1 MKGQI
6 FLVSQIVAQ
15 GTKVKPWEFVV
26 TKIAI
31 SFIEIQKYRTL
42 VLVINL
48 ISILQSGHLDES
60 VLLLVHGF
68 ASFGL
73 YHYPYP
79 HRHALN

>member
-1 MKGQI
+1 MKGQF

-15 GTKVKPWEFVV
+15 GTKLKLWEFVV
-26 TKIAI
+26 TKLGIL
-31 SFIEIQKYRTL
+31 FINIQKYRTL

-68 ASFGL
+68 ASFAL
-73 YHYPYP
+73 YHCPHA
-79 HRHALN
+79 HRHTLS